1 MMYLGNQAVG
11 IATHDN
17 SILNINDSNNKI
29 INLKKLNNTTTG
41 DISRL
46 FAYNEAKVL
55 YITGFTNINSS
66 YMFEFMSN
74 LEAAIFTDATS
85 IGGYVFWDTRHTGS
99 IGIDFYKTMTF
110 PGATPFYLTNVDLDI
125 ILRSSEMSTTTFTP
139 STWGIPPKMKF
150 YVPSSLVNTYLADNN
165 WSAFGSE
172 RILPIEET
180 KYEDINWWKSI
191 I

>member
-11 IATHDN
+11 ITAHDN
-17 SILNINDSNNKI
+17 SILNINDNNNKI
-29 INLKKLNNTTTG
+29 INLKRSNNATNG

-46 FAYNEAKVL
+46 FGHNEAKVL
-55 YITGFTNINSS
+55 YITGFTNINSP

-85 IGGYVFWDTRHTGS
+85 IANYAFWDTQHTGS

-110 PGATPFYLTNVDLDI
+110 PGASPFYLMGVDLDI
-125 ILRSSEMSTTTFTP
+125 ILRSSEMSTTAFTV
-139 STWGIPPKMKF
+139 SNWGIPPKMKF
-150 YVPSSLVNTYLADNN
+150 YVPSSLVNIYLANSN
-165 WSAFGSE
+165 WSTFGSE
-172 RILPIEET
+172 RILSIEGT